1 MTAPTQNRGG
11 EILNA
16 EFFRAQAQ
24 TCRIQLMH
32 TPLRE
37 RRYELQARADLYALP
52 FTTHNSATDGE
63 NGACEG
69 KTGLLPSAA
78 ELVRNPIRS

>member
-1 MTAPTQNRGG
+1 MTATTTNLAHG

-37 RRYELQARADLYALP
+37 RRYELQARADLYDDLAERLGKLGEQ
-52 FTTHNSATDGE
+52 TLRCSAY
-63 NGACEG
+63 
-69 KTGLLPSAA
+69 
-78 ELVRNPIRS
+78 

>member
-1 MTAPTQNRGG
+1 MAATHGK
-11 EILNA
+11 ILNA

-37 RRYELQARADLYALP
+37 RRFELQARADLY
-52 FTTHNSATDGE
+52 E
-63 NGACEG
+63 EI
-69 KTGLLPSAA
+69 A
-78 ELVRNPIRS
+78 ERLAKN